1 MNKYVDK
8 LRAPFIL
15 SLFSSI
21 IYEFLIKPTLLKT
34 NIISLKIPFTS
45 ILIGVLIFLI
55 LAEIQSVSEEPEYM
69 KYFNDL
75 DLKQIDDIKSELK
88 EVRDAR
94 SKLIID
100 PNRYAREIA
109 VYNSRIDKL
118 LRESRKIEDR
128 IRERKRYKTMML
140 KHMMR

>member
-1 MNKYVDK
+1 MSKYVDK
-8 LRAPFIL
+8 LGTPFII

-21 IYEFLIKPTLLKT
+21 IYEFLIKPILLKT

-55 LAEIQSVSEEPEYM
+55 LAEIQRVSEEPEYM
-69 KYFNDL
+69 KYFNEL

-88 EVRDAR
+88 EIRNAR

-118 LRESRKIEDR
+118 LRELRKIEDR
-128 IRERKRYKTMML
+128 IRDRRRYETMML
-140 KHMMR
+140 RHRMR

>member
-1 MNKYVDK
+1 MSKYVDK
-8 LRAPFIL
+8 LGTPFII

-21 IYEFLIKPTLLKT
+21 IYEFLIKPILLKT

-55 LAEIQSVSEEPEYM
+55 LAEIQRVSEEPEYM
-69 KYFNDL
+69 KYFNEL

-88 EVRDAR
+88 EIRNAR

-118 LRESRKIEDR
+118 LRELRKIEDR
-128 IRERKRYKTMML
+128 IRDRRRYETMML
-140 KHMMR
+140 KHRMR